1 MTINAYLFW
10 TLADFTFII
19 TCNYRLFISAYKP
32 LIQGNR
38 ASKSFITYHDF
49 HFDLSRLTFS
59 NIPRITEFFCKACFS
74 AFVNIPG
81 RIFVIIDNFIGS
93 VAAFLADE
101 AIFYN
106 GPVNSDQ
113 Y

>member
-38 ASKSFITYHDF
+38 ASKSFITYHD
-49 HFDLSRLTFS
+49 LPSRIYRVLPNSFARLAF
-59 NIPRITEFFCKACFS
+59 PRS
-74 AFVNIPG
+74 
-81 RIFVIIDNFIGS
+81 
-93 VAAFLADE
+93 
-101 AIFYN
+101 
-106 GPVNSDQ
+106 
-113 Y
+113 